1 MYCKRCGS
9 LLNEGENFCP
19 KCGES
24 KNNVKENE
32 KKKSP
37 IVLILIIVFIIV
49 IGFGTLVFLG
59 FRALINRSS
68 SIISNIDNT
77 KNIIEDKIK
86 EDIKTN
92 EDKKDNNIKTN
103 DTVKF
108 DNYEVKK
115 LSGYTYSETSSSLTV
130 SNSKFSCLIT
140 VISSYNQSLDALI
153 ERKDTVKDTFNSS
166 GMTVN
171 SDETIKYND
180 NTYLTFDI
188 SYLNQNMIVFYT
200 QKNEGK
206 FLYGV
211 ITFTKEKDKKV
222 MDDIN
227 KIFDNITYIGE

>member
-9 LLNEGENFCP
+9 LLNEGENFCS

-24 KNNVKENE
+24 RNNVEESE

-37 IVLILIIVFIIV
+37 IALILIIVFIIV

-86 EDIKTN
+86 DDIKKDIN
-92 EDKKDNNIKTN
+92 KINDSEEDKI
-103 DTVKF
+103 KF
-108 DNYEVKK
+108 DSYEVKK

-140 VISSYNQSLDALI
+140 VISSYNQSLDMLI
-153 ERKDTVKDTFNSS
+153 EQNDIVKDTFNSS
-166 GMTVN
+166 GMDIIN
-171 SDETIKYND
+171 DETIKYD
-180 NTYLTFDI
+180 NNTFLTYEI

-211 ITFTKEKDKKV
+211 VTFTKEKDKKV